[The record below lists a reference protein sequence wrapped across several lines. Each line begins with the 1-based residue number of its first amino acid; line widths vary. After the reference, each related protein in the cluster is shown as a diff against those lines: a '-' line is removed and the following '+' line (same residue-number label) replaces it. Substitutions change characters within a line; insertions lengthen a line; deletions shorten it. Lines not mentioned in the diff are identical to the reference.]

1 MAQIVWQKELEIGNE
16 MIDTQHRMLVLLLR
30 KLEIAFDQQLPHTII
45 VGICL
50 EIKKFTDFHFLSEEN
65 LMRELCYPGLRHHAE
80 AHSHLLMELELLIHK
95 VNHGTET
102 TDNLL
107 KIMYAWVADHV
118 LNEDKKIADFVSNSA
133 SHPIGE
139 AEYGLYLK

>member
-50 EIKKFTDFHFLSEEN
+50 EIKKFTTFTF
-65 LMRELCYPGLRHHAE
+65 
-80 AHSHLLMELELLIHK
+80 
-95 VNHGTET
+95 
-102 TDNLL
+102 
-107 KIMYAWVADHV
+107 
-118 LNEDKKIADFVSNSA
+118 
-133 SHPIGE
+133 
-139 AEYGLYLK
+139 